1 LYTNHTFEEL
11 EKIVDALPTEVILA
25 IAELGELYK
34 KRLESTPDEGDLAWY
49 IAENISPLVTFWYAK
64 GEEDATPLNEV
75 IKKWELSLADVDE
88 NK

>member
-34 KRLESTPDEGDLAWY
+34 KNLESPPDEGDLAWY
-49 IAENISPLVTFWYAK
+49 IAENISSLVTFWYAK

-75 IKKWELSLADVDE
+75 IKEWELSLADVDE